1 MRFAIS
7 REVAMQES
15 DDWEGRP
22 PFANRMKGMTASEIR
37 ELLKILDQPDV
48 ISFAG
53 GIPDPALFPVSEIDR
68 FSRRILGAAD
78 TARSALQYSVSEG
91 FVPLRQW
98 LALHM
103 ASLGVPCDVE
113 NIAITSGSQQALDF
127 VGRLL
132 LNPGDTALL
141 MAPTYLGAFQAF
153 SAFEPRYDRLDL
165 SEGGPSGQFY
175 AATARA
181 AGGRAALAYVVPDF
195 ANPTGETLSEAQR
208 LRLLDLAAEANIHV
222 IEDAAYQALRFEG
235 DAVPSCLAL
244 DIRQCGHIDRAR
256 VIYCGTFSKTLAPGL
271 RTGWV
276 CASRE
281 VIRKII
287 LIKQAADLHCSTFN
301 QMIIHGVAEALYP
314 QHVGKLIAEYSMRR
328 DAMVKALAA
337 YMAGGVT
344 RSAPQGGMFVWL
356 TLPPFVDAG
365 QLLSDVLRRE
375 RIAFVPGAAFYA
387 GRSKTNNLRLSFA
400 LQPSPVIDN
409 GIARIA
415 RVLHDY
421 AGAAASMRKARGARR
436 KVTASGI

>member
-1 MRFAIS
+1 
-7 REVAMQES
+7 MQES

-208 LRLLDLAAEANIHV
+208 LRLLDLAAEANNH
-222 IEDAAYQALRFEG
+222 ASRTRH
-235 DAVPSCLAL
+235 
-244 DIRQCGHIDRAR
+244 IRLCASKVMRYPRASRSIFANAGTSIDRASSIAAR
-256 VIYCGTFSKTLAPGL
+256 SPRRLHPGCGPGGCV
-271 RTGWV
+271 R
-276 CASRE
+276 
-281 VIRKII
+281 
-287 LIKQAADLHCSTFN
+287 
-301 QMIIHGVAEALYP
+301 
-314 QHVGKLIAEYSMRR
+314 HVR
-328 DAMVKALAA
+328 
-337 YMAGGVT
+337 
-344 RSAPQGGMFVWL
+344 
-356 TLPPFVDAG
+356 
-365 QLLSDVLRRE
+365 
-375 RIAFVPGAAFYA
+375 
-387 GRSKTNNLRLSFA
+387 
-400 LQPSPVIDN
+400 
-409 GIARIA
+409 
-415 RVLHDY
+415 
-421 AGAAASMRKARGARR
+421 
-436 KVTASGI
+436 